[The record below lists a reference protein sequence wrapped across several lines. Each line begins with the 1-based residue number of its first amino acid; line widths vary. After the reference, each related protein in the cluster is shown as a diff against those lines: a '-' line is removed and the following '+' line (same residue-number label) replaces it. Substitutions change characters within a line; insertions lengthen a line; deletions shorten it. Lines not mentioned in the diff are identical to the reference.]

1 MLCLISPS
9 FIFLI
14 GNLSISLFSRT
25 EDYSILKFFL
35 LTFSWCM
42 NEAFSLLD
50 LLIKEFS
57 LWLFEIL
64 LLQSI
69 SLVFSPCAGHW

>member
-1 MLCLISPS
+1 MLCLISSP

-14 GNLSISLFSRT
+14 ANLSISLFSRT

-57 LWLFEIL
+57 PWLFEIL
-64 LLQSI
+64 L
-69 SLVFSPCAGHW
+69 P